1 MAASLSAQRLRE
13 TRHGRPAGSAGWTSR
28 VDPWTRPGMSSL
40 QGGLRRRRLANQSRP
55 MIQPSPRC
63 VQCVADV
70 SPGKEGRMSAQ
81 SNGELMRKG
90 YEAFSRG
97 DMDTLKHELFSPD
110 IVWHQGGRNQTA
122 GDYRG
127 ADAVIG
133 LFGKLFQLT
142 DGTFRV
148 TVDDLLTSE

>member
-1 MAASLSAQRLRE
+1 
-13 TRHGRPAGSAGWTSR
+13 
-28 VDPWTRPGMSSL
+28 
-40 QGGLRRRRLANQSRP
+40 
-55 MIQPSPRC
+55 
-63 VQCVADV
+63 
-70 SPGKEGRMSAQ
+70 MSAQ

-90 YEAFSRG
+90 YDAFSRG
-97 DMDTLKHELFSPD
+97 DMDMLRNELFAPD

-122 GDYRG
+122 GDYHG

-148 TVDDLLTSE
+148 TVDDLLTSDERVVVLARVDAQRAGKTVKNGDYVHVGRFNNDKLAEAWIVNADPYEIDDFFA